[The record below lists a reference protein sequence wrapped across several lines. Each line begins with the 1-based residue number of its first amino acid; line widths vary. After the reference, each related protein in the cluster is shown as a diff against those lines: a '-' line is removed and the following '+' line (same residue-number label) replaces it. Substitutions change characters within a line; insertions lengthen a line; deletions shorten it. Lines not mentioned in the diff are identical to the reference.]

1 MNPISLYTIV
11 LQDLNMFN
19 DTNLT
24 LNSEDDQD
32 T

>member
-1 MNPISLYTIV
+1 MNPISLHTIV

-19 DTNLT
+19 GTNLT
-24 LNSEDDQD
+24 LNSEVDQD